1 MDAGIYE
8 ICNTVNGKRY
18 IGSSVRIKER
28 WRDHRSALDGGKHEN
43 QKL

>member
-28 WRDHRSALDGGKHEN
+28 WRAHRSALDGGKHEN